1 MLLHAFVRGWGGGE
15 REGER
20 KVVNG
25 NIRGAFAY
33 VWVCV
38 GLRICMYIHIF
49 EKDLND
55 SSKV

>member
-1 MLLHAFVRGWGGGE
+1 MLLLGDGGGGE